1 VLTDFNDLG
10 EAEGRGAVAA
20 VIEEA
25 LQVTQKARQKEAGEG
40 WPDPIPPGQ
49 MPVPDIPV
57 DVLPT
62 WVRDMAGAVA
72 ASTQTPPALSVMVA
86 LSVLASCLHR
96 RFEVAPWGPE
106 DDYTEPVNLWTLTG
120 LPAVAA
126 KRRSSMP

>member
-1 VLTDFNDLG
+1 MSEVLTDFNDLA

-40 WPDPIPPGQ
+40 WPDPILPGQ

-62 WVRDMAGAVA
+62 WVRDMAGPWRQAPRPRPPFRSWWPCLSWQAACIAVLRWRPGGQRMTIP
-72 ASTQTPPALSVMVA
+72 S
-86 LSVLASCLHR
+86 R
-96 RFEVAPWGPE
+96 
-106 DDYTEPVNLWTLTG
+106 
-120 LPAVAA
+120 
-126 KRRSSMP
+126 